1 MTTLFDKYI
10 IDRMDSVAS
19 PPAPAAP
26 PAPGGNRRNMGIRN
40 GQPVLHPH
48 IRKPHSR
55 PVDLHVGPDA
65 DAAPAAC
72 MRFDD
77 TELKPHQERVVRFM
91 MDSNER
97 GMVLFHTVG
106 SGKTITALAVA
117 RCLLK
122 PGIKIVVATPAS
134 VKKQF
139 ERELEKLG
147 VPDVAE
153 RTTFVTHQ
161 GLATQYTTIVNKKT
175 ILVIDEAHNFKN
187 MDGIRTQAAINASHV
202 AYKVLLL
209 TATPITN
216 RPKDLVPLIA
226 MQQGVRAPR
235 LIKQIENIVRA
246 DPEHPDLSAFKCKF
260 SYFITPMDVK
270 NYPSFAERYVTVDMT
285 PEYYARYLR
294 VQRSMIPDNDGDAA
308 MTSFKGKNLKVFMNG
323 IRRAANVIGPETSP
337 KVDYAIDRAA
347 TDVAQGKKVLIYS
360 GFKGNGVHA
369 IKRRL
374 AERGVPVLH
383 IDGSQTLAQRTKD
396 VQKYNS
402 GEVPVL
408 LITLAG
414 AEGLDLK
421 GTRTVLLID
430 PWWNVSKIEQIVGR
444 AVRFQSHIALPKE
457 ERHVDVLYL
466 VLKKP
471 APLAP
476 GDNMRLSADEVIYR
490 MGEAKMD
497 DIGAVYDEI
506 HRVSIEKCPVAD
518 RKLKSA

>member
-1 MTTLFDKYI
+1 
-10 IDRMDSVAS
+10 MD
-19 PPAPAAP
+19 PPAFPDASPAAP
-26 PAPGGNRRNMGIRN
+26 PAAMSGGNRRNMGIQN
-40 GQPVLHPH
+40 DQPVLHPH

-55 PVDLHVGPDA
+55 PVDAPVVPTA
-65 DAAPAAC
+65 DAAC

-122 PGIKIVVATPAS
+122 PGLKVVVATPAS

-139 ERELEKLG
+139 AAELEKLG

-161 GLATQYTTIVNKKT
+161 GLATQYRSIVDRKT
-175 ILVIDEAHNFKN
+175 ILIIDEAHNFKN
-187 MDGIRTQAAINASHV
+187 MDGVRTQAAINASHV

-209 TATPITN
+209 TATPVTN
-216 RPKDLVPLIA
+216 KPKDLVPLIA
-226 MQQGVRAPR
+226 MQQGIKAPR
-235 LIKQIENIVRA
+235 LIKQIEKSVKA
-246 DPEHPDLSAFKCKF
+246 DDLTPFKCKF
-260 SYFITPMDVK
+260 SYYITPMDVK

-294 VQRSMIPDNDGDAA
+294 VQQSMIPTNDADAA
-308 MTSFKGKNLKVFMNG
+308 LTSFQGKNLKVFMNG

-444 AVRFQSHIALPKE
+444 AVRFQSHIALPKA

-471 APLAP
+471 EPLAP
-476 GDNMRLSADEVIYR
+476 GDTMSLSADEVIYR
-490 MGEAKMD
+490 MGEAKMEE
-497 DIGAVYDEI
+497 IGAVYDEI
-506 HRVSIEKCPVAD
+506 HRNSIEKCPVAE
-518 RKLKSA
+518 RKRKSA

>member
-1 MTTLFDKYI
+1 
-10 IDRMDSVAS
+10 MDSPAS
-19 PPAPAAP
+19 PPDAMS
-26 PAPGGNRRNMGIRN
+26 GGNRRARRNMGIQN
-40 GQPVLHPH
+40 DQPVLHPH

-55 PVDLHVGPDA
+55 PVDMHVGPAGAA
-65 DAAPAAC
+65 DAAC

-161 GLATQYTTIVNKKT
+161 GLATQYRSIVNSKT

-187 MDGIRTQAAINASHV
+187 MDGVRTQAAINASHV

-216 RPKDLVPLIA
+216 KPKDLVPLIA
-226 MQQGVRAPR
+226 MQQGIKAPR
-235 LIKQIENIVRA
+235 LIKQIEKTVKA
-246 DPEHPDLSAFKCKF
+246 DDLTPFKCAF
-260 SYFITPMDVK
+260 SYYITPMDVK

-294 VQRSMIPDNDGDAA
+294 VQQSMIPTNDADTAL
-308 MTSFKGKNLKVFMNG
+308 TSFKGKNLKVFMNG

-476 GDNMRLSADEVIYR
+476 GDNMPLSADEVIYR